1 VVSLW
6 VLLEFRELSLRLV
19 RAIELRIAEGPPRAS
34 HPKEVDIV
42 ECFCRDRGADGNTP
56 ILCIGGVTDIYIDSE
71 GSSTTRGPGCDI
83 LVETT

>member
-19 RAIELRIAEGPPRAS
+19 RAIELRIADRAS

-42 ECFCRDRGADGNTP
+42 ECFCVDRGADGNTP

-71 GSSTTRGPGCDI
+71 GGSTTRGPGCDI